1 MNRLDLVGR
10 ASFTVKEI
18 AVRNG
23 VHVSTVNR
31 WIAAN
36 ELKSLLIGRCR
47 RITVEQE
54 KEFLDSHLSV
64 AA

>member
-1 MNRLDLVGR
+1 MNGVELAGK

-18 AVRNG
+18 AARNS

-54 KEFLDSHLSV
+54 KEFLGLHV
-64 AA
+64 H